1 MIFQQS
7 RPPRESVRR
16 DLVWRLATRNKTSSQ
31 EDFDMTP
38 SIKTA
43 KNIAIAASLPLA
55 SGATEFI
62 TITG

>member
-1 MIFQQS
+1 
-7 RPPRESVRR
+7 
-16 DLVWRLATRNKTSSQ
+16 
-31 EDFDMTP
+31 MTP

-43 KNIAIAASLPLA
+43 KNIAIAVSLPLA